1 MYYLDTSLL
10 VSAFSHEAT
19 IVHVQEWLQSR
30 PEKPA
35 TSEWTIVEFS
45 SAMSIKVRTGQISIS
60 LREEALRSFAAFQA
74 GMILLPV
81 TPGDFR
87 LAARFSEH
95 HETGIRANDALH
107 LAVAHAFGA
116 TLCTLDRRLAKA
128 GPQLGVA
135 AELVA

>member
-19 IVHVQEWLQSR
+19 TIHVQDWLQSR
-30 PEKPA
+30 PEKTA
-35 TSEWTIVEFS
+35 TSDWTIVEFS
-45 SAMSIKVRTGQISIS
+45 SAMSIKVRTGQISIG
-60 LREEALRSFAAFQA
+60 LRDDALRSFVAYRG
-74 GMILLPV
+74 GMISLPV
-81 TPGDFR
+81 TPDDFR
-87 LAARFSEH
+87 VAARFSEH